1 MGLVTSVGETT
12 EDTWEALLAG
22 RSGARPIERFDPTDF
37 NVRFACEVKEFDP
50 TQYMERK
57 EARRADLFA
66 QFGVAAADLAV
77 REAGWDL
84 SRPAG
89 ERTGVLIG
97 SGIGGIQT
105 FEDQCKVYLEK
116 GPNRV
121 SPFFVPM
128 FIPDMASGLVS
139 IRLGATGPN
148 YCTVS
153 ACASSAHAVG
163 ESFRLIELG
172 KADAMVT
179 GGAEAPI
186 TALAV
191 AGFGNMKALSTRND
205 EPEKASRP
213 FDKGR
218 DGFVLGDGAG
228 VIVLESLDHARNRGA
243 KILAEVVGYGMS
255 ADAHH
260 MTQPAP
266 GGEGAMRAIRECLA
280 DRGIDKTEIG
290 YINAHGTSTPLGDIA
305 EVRAVKEVFG
315 EHARNLVM
323 GSTKSMTG
331 HLLGAAGGVAAK
343 YLSREDARV
352 AAFIG
357 AGVQAKLLQ
366 VPPQP
371 IGVPREIQ
379 HRRAEE
385 QGQLLV
391 GHAHGLQ
398 FEQAGQVAD
407 IDGAPGPQGRRVGAL
422 QKEE

>member
-1 MGLVTSVGETT
+1 MKRRVVVTGMGLVTAIGKTT
-12 EDTWEALLAG
+12 EDTWESLLAG
-22 RSGARPIERFDPTDF
+22 RSGAQPIERFDPTDF
-37 NVRFACEVKEFDP
+37 DVRFACEVKGFDP
-50 TQYMERK
+50 TDYMDRK

-77 REAGWDL
+77 RDAGWDL

-105 FEDQCKVYLEK
+105 FEEQCKAYLEK
-116 GPNRV
+116 GPRRV

-139 IRLGATGPN
+139 IRLGAKGPN

-163 ESFRLIELG
+163 ESFRLIESG

-228 VIVLESLDHARNRGA
+228 VIILESLDHARERGA
-243 KILAEVVGYGMS
+243 NILAEVVGYGMS

-266 GGEGAMRAIRECLA
+266 SGEGAMRAMRECLD
-280 DRGIDKTEIG
+280 DRGIDITEIG

-305 EVRAVKEVFG
+305 EVKAVKEVFG
-315 EHARNLVM
+315 EHARNLVV

-331 HLLGAAGGVAAK
+331 HLLGAA
-343 YLSREDARV
+343 
-352 AAFIG
+352 
-357 AGVQAKLLQ
+357 AGVEFGVCVKVLQ
-366 VPPQP
+366 TGTIPPTINQDDP
-371 IGVPREIQ
+371 DPECDLDCAANTKVERDVDVALSNSFGFGGHNVSLAVRRYRE
-379 HRRAEE
+379 
-385 QGQLLV
+385 
-391 GHAHGLQ
+391 
-398 FEQAGQVAD
+398 
-407 IDGAPGPQGRRVGAL
+407 
-422 QKEE
+422 

>member
-1 MGLVTSVGETT
+1 MKRRVVVTGLGMVTAIGETT
-12 EDTWEALLAG
+12 EDTWESLLAG
-22 RSGARPIERFDPTDF
+22 RSGAQPIERFDPTDF
-37 NVRFACEVKEFDP
+37 DVRFACEVKGFDP
-50 TQYMERK
+50 TDYMDRK

-77 REAGWDL
+77 RDAGWDL

-105 FEDQCKVYLEK
+105 FEEQCKAYLEK
-116 GPNRV
+116 GPRRV

-139 IRLGATGPN
+139 IRLGAKGPN

-163 ESFRLIELG
+163 ESFRLIESG

-186 TALAV
+186 TGLAV

-228 VIVLESLDHARNRGA
+228 VIILESLDHARERGA
-243 KILAEVVGYGMS
+243 NILAEVVGYGMS

-266 GGEGAMRAIRECLA
+266 SGEGAMRAMRECLD
-280 DRGIDKTEIG
+280 DRGIDMTEIG

-305 EVRAVKEVFG
+305 EVKAVKEVFG
-315 EHARNLVM
+315 EHARNLVV
-323 GSTKSMTG
+323 GSTKCMTG
-331 HLLGAAGGVAAK
+331 HLLGAA
-343 YLSREDARV
+343 
-352 AAFIG
+352 
-357 AGVQAKLLQ
+357 AGVEFGVCVKVLQ
-366 VPPQP
+366 TGTIPPTINQDDP
-371 IGVPREIQ
+371 DPECDLDCAANTKVERDVDVALSNSFGFGGHNVSLAVRRYRE
-379 HRRAEE
+379 
-385 QGQLLV
+385 
-391 GHAHGLQ
+391 
-398 FEQAGQVAD
+398 
-407 IDGAPGPQGRRVGAL
+407 
-422 QKEE
+422 

>member
-1 MGLVTSVGETT
+1 MKRRVVVTGMGLVTAVGKTT
-12 EDTWEALLAG
+12 EDTWASLLAG

-37 NVRFACEVKEFDP
+37 DVRFACEVKGFDP
-50 TQYMERK
+50 TDYMGRK

-77 REAGWDL
+77 RDAGWDL

-97 SGIGGIQT
+97 SGIGGIKT
-105 FEDQCKVYLEK
+105 FEEQCKTFLDK
-116 GPNRV
+116 GPSRV

-128 FIPDMASGLVS
+128 FIPDIASGLVS
-139 IRLGATGPN
+139 IRLGARGPN

-186 TALAV
+186 TGLAV
-191 AGFGNMKALSTRND
+191 AGFGNMKALSARND

-218 DGFVLGDGAG
+218 DGFVLGEGAG
-228 VIVLESLDHARNRGA
+228 VIILESLDHAQRRGA
-243 KILAEVVGYGMS
+243 NILAEVVGYGMS

-266 GGEGAMRAIRECLA
+266 SGEGAMRAMRECLD
-280 DRGIDKTEIG
+280 DRGIDITEIG

-305 EVRAVKEVFG
+305 EVKAVKEVFG
-315 EHARNLVM
+315 EHARNLVV
-323 GSTKSMTG
+323 GSTKCMTG
-331 HLLGAAGGVAAK
+331 HLLGAA
-343 YLSREDARV
+343 
-352 AAFIG
+352 
-357 AGVQAKLLQ
+357 AGVEFGVCVKVLQ
-366 VPPQP
+366 TGTIPPTINQDDP
-371 IGVPREIQ
+371 DPECDLDCAANTKVERDVDVALSNSFGFGGHNVSLAVRRYRE
-379 HRRAEE
+379 
-385 QGQLLV
+385 
-391 GHAHGLQ
+391 
-398 FEQAGQVAD
+398 
-407 IDGAPGPQGRRVGAL
+407 
-422 QKEE
+422 

>member
-1 MGLVTSVGETT
+1 MKRRVVVTGLGLVTAIGETT
-12 EDTWEALLAG
+12 EDTWESLLAG
-22 RSGARPIERFDPTDF
+22 RSGAQPIERFDPTDF
-37 NVRFACEVKEFDP
+37 DVRFACEVKGFDP
-50 TQYMERK
+50 TDYMDRK

-77 REAGWDL
+77 RDAGWDL

-105 FEDQCKVYLEK
+105 FEEQCKAYLEK
-116 GPNRV
+116 GPRRV

-139 IRLGATGPN
+139 IRLGAKGPN

-186 TALAV
+186 TGLAV

-228 VIVLESLDHARNRGA
+228 VIILESLDHARERGA
-243 KILAEVVGYGMS
+243 NILAEVVGYGMS

-266 GGEGAMRAIRECLA
+266 SGEGAMRAMRECLD
-280 DRGIDKTEIG
+280 DRGIDMTEVG

-305 EVRAVKEVFG
+305 EVKAVKEVFG
-315 EHARNLVM
+315 EHARNLVV

-331 HLLGAAGGVAAK
+331 HLLGAA
-343 YLSREDARV
+343 
-352 AAFIG
+352 
-357 AGVQAKLLQ
+357 AGVEFGVCVKVLQ
-366 VPPQP
+366 TGTIPPTINQDDP
-371 IGVPREIQ
+371 DPECDLDCAANTKVERDVDVALSNSFGFGGHNVSLAVRRYRE
-379 HRRAEE
+379 
-385 QGQLLV
+385 
-391 GHAHGLQ
+391 
-398 FEQAGQVAD
+398 
-407 IDGAPGPQGRRVGAL
+407 
-422 QKEE
+422 